1 MSHDDDDNEEDFA
14 SSFRRM
20 VRATEKQIS
29 LAEAERHRIYGLE
42 VEVSAAEMRALLI
55 EHAKLLRAKLDMYS
69 GMVSINDISVEAY
82 AGYQPYA
89 VADQAAPPTPHPS
102 GWKRGDPVRPNEG
115 ILGQMG
121 LQANWL
127 IAWAARLTEE
137 KKTFRLSIHEW
148 ASIFGRPDVVAGYP
162 V

>member
-55 EHAKLLRAKLDMYS
+55 EHAKLLRAKLDVYS
-69 GMVSINDISVEAY
+69 RMVAIGDISVETY
-82 AGYQPYA
+82 AHHGGVDVSDPI
-89 VADQAAPPTPHPS
+89 APG
-102 GWKRGDPVRPNEG
+102 GWKRGDPIRPNEG